1 MEVLMDNQLADFFT
15 RIGFKIDQGSYNNAR
30 AQMAALKKEID
41 STFSSAK
48 STANSARK
56 ASPIQKANER
66 VKVQGKLF
74 EASAIETARLEGK
87 FLLKKH
93 SNQEAE
99 RTQTAKWKLA
109 ENKSN
114 QRILEQD
121 SKTSN
126 EKALAA
132 AEIRKSNQRIL
143 EQDSKTSNEK
153 VKSAAEI
160 RKSNQR
166 ILEQDSKTSNEKV
179 KSAAE
184 IRKSNQ
190 RILEQDFKV
199 VTARKLANIEAR
211 KLEQQAATEKVKS
224 AAEVRKSNQRILEQD
239 FKVVT
244 ARKLAN
250 IEARKLEQKAAVEK
264 VKSAAEVRKWNA
276 KTKHVD
282 ALTQKMERSG
292 ALSKIQANN
301 VVKTIRARVVQ
312 TEAQTAKVAAQTA
325 LTESRN
331 RGKLYQ
337 QQINNESR
345 AFRERMANV
354 RHNSPLRSGG
364 SNAMT
369 TGAVGGMTARGAIGS
384 IAAGGFAQQ
393 AFKVAQ
399 FTTARMP
406 QFEFLTGSK
415 ELAKEQIAF
424 IDKEVDRLSLNLGQA
439 NEQYKNLLAGGSQ
452 EIGIKKTQ
460 ELFTSFSEIS
470 TMLNTSPDQQNRG
483 LRAFTQINLMSA

>member
-48 STANSARK
+48 STASSARK

-74 EASAIETARLEGK
+74 EASAIENARLEGK

-121 SKTSN
+121 
-126 EKALAA
+126 
-132 AEIRKSNQRIL
+132 
-143 EQDSKTSNEK
+143 
-153 VKSAAEI
+153 
-160 RKSNQR
+160 
-166 ILEQDSKTSNEKV
+166 
-179 KSAAE
+179 
-184 IRKSNQ
+184 
-190 RILEQDFKV
+190 
-199 VTARKLANIEAR
+199 
-211 KLEQQAATEKVKS
+211 
-224 AAEVRKSNQRILEQD
+224 

-264 VKSAAEVRKWNA
+264 LKSAAEVRKWNA

-282 ALTQKMERSG
+282 ALTQKLERSG

-424 IDKEVDRLSLNLGQA
+424 IDKEVNRLSLNLGQA

-452 EIGIKKTQ
+452 QIGIKKTQ

-470 TMLNTSPDQQNRG
+470 TMLGTSSDQQNRG
-483 LRAFTQINLMSA
+483 LRAFTQMLSKGQVMA

>member
-153 VKSAAEI
+153 VKSAAE
-160 RKSNQR
+160 
-166 ILEQDSKTSNEKV
+166 
-179 KSAAE
+179 
-184 IRKSNQ
+184 
-190 RILEQDFKV
+190 
-199 VTARKLANIEAR
+199 
-211 KLEQQAATEKVKS
+211 
-224 AAEVRKSNQRILEQD
+224 VRKSNQRILEQD

-331 RGKLYQ
+331 KGKLYQ

-354 RHNSPLRSGG
+354 RYNSPLRSGG

-424 IDKEVDRLSLNLGQA
+424 IDKEVNRLSLNLGQA